1 VSDATLLAGAAML
14 AVALLAAALAWAL
27 LTLARA
33 RREAAHEKQERLAS
47 ESRWNRLLESAGAGV
62 WEWDVQTEQARYSS
76 RWKAM
81 LGYADDEISG
91 SAEEWLDR
99 LHPEDAPR
107 ARREFGALVSGRSPA
122 YLTQYRLRCK
132 DGSYKWIEDFGI
144 AVSHGADGRPDRLVG
159 THTDATRS
167 RHAEEKLRQS
177 EALYRAMF
185 DSNPEPLW
193 VYDLETLKFLAVNQV
208 ALDRYGYT
216 REEFLQLTMLDVRPP
231 EEWPRIREWVK
242 HVVAQTPGFI
252 SAGHWVH
259 RRHNGEVFK
268 VDVLGNRIQF
278 DGRPAGLT
286 MARDL
291 TVQLQAER
299 TLRESEDTLRAI
311 FEQAGVGVALTDSHT
326 LQLRRTNRKYNE
338 LLGYTA
344 AEAITPVDV
353 KALTHPDDIAADLM
367 QMERL
372 KRGEIR
378 SFAMAKRLRR
388 RDGSYI
394 WAQVTISPMWSP
406 GEEVTSHIAVIE
418 NITERIQAEAQRQA
432 LAERLDIATR
442 IAGIGVFEWDLV
454 AGTRESNAKSLEILG
469 ISRERFERERG
480 DPANLGLAN
489 THEDDHA
496 RVIEFYRR
504 LLAGPTS
511 QGSMVCRIR
520 RPDGAV
526 RDVQFYLSMHR
537 NADGRAVRAVGAL
550 ADVTDRLRYEQSERG
565 RLAAEVASQAKTEFL
580 SRMSH
585 ELRTPL
591 NAMLGFTQLMLRN
604 QREPLSAGHR
614 ETMGNIERAGWHLLD
629 MISEMLDLARI
640 ESGRL
645 VLNMTS
651 VPLHD
656 EVRECMALLAPMAN
670 QHQVALEFTPPAT
683 RPLWVRADITRL
695 RQVLANLLSNAIK
708 YNRPAGSVRISI
720 GREAASTHGSA
731 ASGPAQAGEG
741 RVWLR
746 VRDEGMGIDA
756 EQAAH
761 LFEPFNRLGAEH
773 SKVEGLGIGLVITRS
788 LIERMHGQL
797 TLDSEPGRGS
807 EFTVTLDEAPQPGA
821 DVLSD
826 GGDGAGG
833 SGGSDKG
840 GPVGPA
846 DTPEAARPPGH
857 TACVLYI
864 EDNPSNVA
872 LVRGIFELRPS
883 LSLLVANDGLSGLAI
898 ARERRPDL
906 VLLDLSLP
914 DIDGLEVFERL
925 RRDPLT
931 ASMRCVALSADA
943 TAARI
948 EEIRAKGFTDYWT
961 KPIDVARFLTDL
973 DRLLA
978 DPTRAAR

>member
-1 VSDATLLAGAAML
+1 MGGVSDATLLAGAA
-14 AVALLAAALAWAL
+14 LLAAAALAVALAWAL
-27 LTLARA
+27 RSLALAR
-33 RREAAHEKQERLAS
+33 RSVSHEKQERLAS

-62 WEWDVQTEQARYSS
+62 WEWDVRTEQARYSS

-81 LGYADDEISG
+81 LGYANDEIG
-91 SAEEWLDR
+91 GTAEEWLDR
-99 LHPEDAPR
+99 LHPEDARR

-144 AVSHGADGRPDRLVG
+144 AVSHDAEGRPDRVVG

-167 RHAEEKLRQS
+167 RQAEELLRQS
-177 EALYRAMF
+177 EALYRALF
-185 DSNPEPLW
+185 DSNPEALW
-193 VYDLETLKFLAVNQV
+193 VYDLETLQFLAVNQV

-231 EEWPRIREWVK
+231 EDRPRIREWVTQ
-242 HVVAQTPGFI
+242 VVAQAPGFI

-259 RRHNGEVFK
+259 QRRSGETFK
-268 VDVLGNRIQF
+268 VDVLGKRILF

-291 TVQLQAER
+291 TAQLQAER

-338 LLGYTA
+338 LLGYSTA
-344 AEAITPVDV
+344 DITPVDV
-353 KALTHPDDIAADLM
+353 RTLTHPDDIAADLM

-394 WAQVTISPMWSP
+394 WAQVTISPMWAP
-406 GEEVTSHIAVIE
+406 DEAVTSHIAVIE
-418 NITERIQAEAQRQA
+418 NITERIQAEVQRQA

-469 ISRERFERERG
+469 ISREHFEHERG

-489 THEDDHA
+489 THEDDRA
-496 RVIEFYRR
+496 RVSEFYRH
-504 LLAGPTS
+504 LLSGPTS

-537 NADGRAVRAVGAL
+537 DADGRAVRAVGAL

-629 MISEMLDLARI
+629 MINEILDLARI

-645 VLNMTS
+645 ALNMAS

-656 EVRECMALLAPMAN
+656 EVRECMALLAPMAS
-670 QHQVALEFTPPAT
+670 QHQVALEFTAPAAQS
-683 RPLWVRADITRL
+683 LWVRADITRL

-708 YNRPAGSVRISI
+708 YNRPAGRVWITI
-720 GREAASTHGSA
+720 GRETGPTP
-731 ASGPAQAGEG
+731 GPARGPGKDGPADAPEG

-746 VRDEGMGIDA
+746 VRDEGRGIDA

-807 EFTVTLDEAPQPGA
+807 EFTVTLDEAPQPGLA
-821 DVLSD
+821 PVPGASD
-826 GGDGAGG
+826 G
-833 SGGSDKG
+833 S
-840 GPVGPA
+840 GPA
-846 DTPEAARPPGH
+846 DTPERTRPAGH

-872 LVRGIFELRPS
+872 LVRGIFELRPA
-883 LSLLVANDGLSGLAI
+883 LSLLVASDGISGLAI

-914 DIDGLEVFERL
+914 DIDGLDVFERL
-925 RRDPLT
+925 QRDPPT

-948 EEIRAKGFTDYWT
+948 EEIRAKGFIDYWT
-961 KPIDVARFLTDL
+961 KPIDVTRFLSDL

-978 DPTRAAR
+978 DPTSAAP